1 MDYPQIDIAA
11 AVGTAVLHSLW
22 QGAAVYCLFRLA
34 AQQVERPAR
43 LHDLG
48 LLSLGA
54 IALGFALTLYLVWP
68 DPRAVAMLGTGETF
82 RLIPS
87 VIPQH
92 GPPADVPWA
101 ALLGYGYAIGVVVYL
116 AWLTLEHVRTQ
127 RLLRSQRLALPVEW
141 QAVFHLAHER
151 FAPHVKAGFH
161 LSAHVTT
168 VVTVGLLRPVVLY
181 PVALA
186 NQLSVAEAEL
196 ILLHELAHLRRYD
209 HLTVYVQQLLRALLF
224 FHPAAHLL
232 SRHIDTA
239 REYAC
244 DDLVVTGTNRKAY
257 AKTLLHLA
265 AQPVQNHLTQPSNAL
280 AMSISKTPFT
290 TRIQRLFGA
299 PKTTKLP
306 TTLFALPLV
315 LFALALYAFAPA
327 SGEPVTATAERAPE
341 RASRVELKTDT
352 VPVEVAPLTDAAADA
367 PGREDQEAER
377 IPTLSPLPPDASEAE
392 VEAYVAEV
400 MRNMPSEA
408 ELLAQVAE
416 AMKSIPSEAEV
427 AAMVAEAMKNMPS
440 AAEISAQVE
449 EAMKSMPTEAELK
462 RTIAEAMK
470 SIPTQAEI
478 DRMVR
483 ETRASGLDEAEL
495 NRVQD
500 AALRAQAEAL
510 RVQAEAVRTQ
520 DAVERTSAE
529 IQRAQSEAQRNLDA
543 AQRAQAEAQ
552 RAQSEAQRE
561 LDAIRRAQSEAQRAQ
576 SEAQRE
582 RERES
587 RVRVTTEQHRVR
599 TDTSTAAHSE
609 TRVTISGNSSKS
621 AGINADLDA
630 RDIDYYINDRP
641 ATAEEVNALNPS
653 TIERVDVTKTDGK
666 RGTVRVYLKK

>member
-290 TRIQRLFGA
+290 TRIQRLFGVRPTA
-299 PKTTKLP
+299 KLP
-306 TTLFALPLV
+306 SVLFALPLA
-315 LFALALYAFAPA
+315 LFALTLYAFAPA
-327 SGEPVTATAERAPE
+327 QTKTDAPAGTLVAATVSSV
-341 RASRVELKTDT
+341 ASRTDT
-352 VPVEVAPLTDAAADA
+352 VPVEATPLPQDQAAVGDGGQAPDRPSVDESLPADA
-367 PGREDQEAER
+367 SAE
-377 IPTLSPLPPDASEAE
+377 E
-392 VEAYVAEV
+392 VEAYVARA
-400 MRNMPSEA
+400 MQNMPTEA
-408 ELLAQVAE
+408 EIAAQ
-416 AMKSIPSEAEV
+416 
-427 AAMVAEAMKNMPS
+427 VAEAMKNMPS
-440 AAEISAQVE
+440 EAEIAAMVAEAMKSMPSEAEISAQLE
-449 EAMKSMPTEAELK
+449 QAMKNMPTEAELK
-462 RTIAEAMK
+462 RTIEEAMK
-470 SIPTQAEI
+470 SVPTQAEI
-478 DRMVR
+478 DEMVR
-483 ETRASGLDEAEL
+483 EARASVPSEAERL
-495 NRVQD
+495 RVQAD
-500 AALRAQAEAL
+500 AQRAVADAQRTQQEALRLQAEAQQNKDATQRAKADVQRAQAE
-510 RVQAEAVRTQ
+510 V
-520 DAVERTSAE
+520 
-529 IQRAQSEAQRNLDA
+529 
-543 AQRAQAEAQ
+543 QRAQAEAQ
-552 RAQSEAQRE
+552 RLQAEAQRAR
-561 LDAIRRAQSEAQRAQ
+561 DEAQRAQ
-576 SEAQRE
+576 LEAQRVQQE
-582 RERES
+582 KQDLQVATQQRRER
-587 RVRVTTEQHRVR
+587 T
-599 TDTSTAAHSE
+599 TSTTTVNGESHEITSGSASE
-609 TRVTISGNSSKS
+609 STQLL
-621 AGINADLDA
+621 ADPNAT
-630 RDIDYYINDRP
+630 DIDYFINGR
-641 ATAEEVNALNPS
+641 AVTAEEINALNPD
-653 TIERVDVTKTDGK
+653 TIERVDVAKMEGGRK
-666 RGTVRVYLKK
+666 AVRVILKQ